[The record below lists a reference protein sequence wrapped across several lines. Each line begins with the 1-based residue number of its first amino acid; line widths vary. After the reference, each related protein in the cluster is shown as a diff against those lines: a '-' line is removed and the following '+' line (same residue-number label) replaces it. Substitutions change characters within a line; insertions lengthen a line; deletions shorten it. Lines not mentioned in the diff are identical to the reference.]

1 MDLVIRALID
11 RLSDKGLPIDVIP
24 ACIRNALQI
33 IAVDPWI
40 PLEELKAEMR
50 SLGWNIL
57 DLDECTFQLIMATLN
72 PDSNDYQAPRSSIIC
87 SHHADHW
94 KNKKNTSRFV

>member
-33 IAVDPWI
+33 IAVDPWL
-40 PLEELKAEMR
+40 PLEELKAEMQ
-50 SLGWNIL
+50 SLGWDDL
-57 DLDECTFQLIMATLN
+57 DLDECTFQLIMATLD
-72 PDSNDYQAPRSSIIC
+72 PGSDDYSALRLSIHVQQSC
-87 SHHADHW
+87 
-94 KNKKNTSRFV
+94 